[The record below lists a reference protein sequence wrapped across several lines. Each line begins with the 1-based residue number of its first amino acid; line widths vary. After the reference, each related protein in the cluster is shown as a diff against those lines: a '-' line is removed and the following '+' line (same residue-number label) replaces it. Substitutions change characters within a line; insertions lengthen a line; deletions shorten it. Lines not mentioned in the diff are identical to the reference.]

1 MMAPEVAVGTRI
13 VLPALT
19 DTHVHFR
26 EPGLTHKA
34 TIYSESRA
42 ALAGG
47 ITGFLDMPNTKPPTV
62 SAAGLTAKYALGAAT
77 AQANYGFFPA
87 ASAETPELLRTV
99 PRHRIPGI
107 KLFLGTTTG
116 AMAAPEQ
123 PVLEEIFRM
132 CAAMDLPVMV
142 HAEDDALIAAA
153 TAEAVARHGG
163 SRGAVPVAEHH
174 IIRSR
179 EACLR
184 ATARAVELAH
194 RFGTHLHIAHVST
207 ADEVREFLSPGPVSG
222 KLVTAETTPLYLI
235 PELSVPSRRTSRQ
248 KVNPAIKTEADCAE
262 LTAAVLDGRIDT
274 IGTDHA
280 PHLLSEKQGG
290 ALTAASG
297 APSIQFAVPLLLG
310 LFPADVIAEKMG
322 VNPRLIFHISGTLR
336 QDGNTD
342 NASNPLEGSCC
353 TVEKCEPYAIGDSD
367 VLSTCGW
374 TPFAGLTASW
384 RVVETRL
391 NGRLAYAR
399 TADGESHFFPAEAE
413 ELCFG

>member
-1 MMAPEVAVGTRI
+1 MTP
-13 VLPALT
+13 
-19 DTHVHFR
+19 F
-26 EPGLTHKA
+26 
-34 TIYSESRA
+34 S
-42 ALAGG
+42 
-47 ITGFLDMPNTKPPTV
+47 
-62 SAAGLTAKYALGAAT
+62 T
-77 AQANYGFFPA
+77 AQSF
-87 ASAETPELLRTV
+87 
-99 PRHRIPGI
+99 
-107 KLFLGTTTG
+107 
-116 AMAAPEQ
+116 
-123 PVLEEIFRM
+123 
-132 CAAMDLPVMV
+132 
-142 HAEDDALIAAA
+142 IAAA

-163 SRGAVPVAEHH
+163 SREAVPVSEHH

-207 ADEVREFLSPGPVSG
+207 ADEVREFLSAGPVSG

-235 PELSVPSRRTSRQ
+235 PELSDPSRRTSRQ

-310 LFPADVIAEKMG
+310 LFPTDVIAGKMG
-322 VNPRLIFHISGTLR
+322 VNPRLILHIAGTLR
-336 QDGNTD
+336 PDGTQK
-342 NASNPLEGSCC
+342 SGSSHLEGSCC
-353 TVEKCEPYAIGDSD
+353 TVEKCGPYTIGDAD

-399 TADGESHFFPAEAE
+399 TDDGESHFFPAEAE